1 MPRVTAT
8 EQLQRILAILPWI
21 VQHQGAS
28 VDELV
33 ERFGLSRSELLADL
47 NFVFLNV
54 GLHPFTPD
62 MLADVTI
69 DDDRVYVH
77 LGDYFHRPL
86 RLTHAE
92 ALTLLAGGRALS
104 ARPGTDPDGTLGRA
118 VAKLA
123 NALGDGAE
131 NAVEVA
137 LGAAD
142 PEVLATVQSA
152 VEGHRRLRID
162 YYSYGRDEP
171 SQRTVDPYRVLSNDG
186 HWYLLGWCHTAAGER
201 LFRVDRIQ
209 AAAST
214 DETFTPPSDA
224 GDGGLDLSASQRTVE
239 LVGPRSISW
248 VTDTYPCDEY
258 EVLDDTRMRIVLPVT
273 ATPWLE
279 RLLLRLDPSTVATDL
294 ATGERL
300 DPVVA
305 GAARRILAR
314 YGAEPDAVGTPVR
327 SAG

>member
-8 EQLQRILAILPWI
+8 EQLQRILAVLPWI
-21 VQHQGAS
+21 VQHPGVS

-33 ERFGLSRSELLADL
+33 ERFGLTRDELLTDL
-47 NFVFLNV
+47 DFVFVNL

-62 MLADVTI
+62 MLTDVTI
-69 DDDRVYVH
+69 EDERVYVH
-77 LGDYFHRPL
+77 LGDYFQRPL

-123 NALGDGAE
+123 AALGDGAE
-131 NAVEVA
+131 TAVEVA

-142 PEVLATVQSA
+142 PEVLATVREA
-152 VEGHRRLRID
+152 VERNRRVAID

-171 SQRTVDPYRVLSNDG
+171 SLREIDPYRVLSNDG
-186 HWYLLGWCHTAAGER
+186 HWYLLGWCHTAHGER
-201 LFRVDRIQ
+201 LFRIDRIQ
-209 AAAST
+209 AATSLAT
-214 DETFTPPSDA
+214 TFDPPEGA
-224 GDGGLDLSASQRTVE
+224 GDGELDLSASPRTVE
-239 LVGPRSISW
+239 LLGPRSIRW
-248 VTDTYPCDEY
+248 VSDTYPCDES
-258 EVLDDTRMRIVLPVT
+258 EDLDDGTTRIVLPVT

-279 RLLLRLDPSTVATDL
+279 RLLLRLDPGTVATDL

-300 DPVVA
+300 DTVA
-305 GAARRILAR
+305 SDAAVRILGR
-314 YGAEPDAVGTPVR
+314 YGVGPGGSTTPVPSTR
-327 SAG
+327 